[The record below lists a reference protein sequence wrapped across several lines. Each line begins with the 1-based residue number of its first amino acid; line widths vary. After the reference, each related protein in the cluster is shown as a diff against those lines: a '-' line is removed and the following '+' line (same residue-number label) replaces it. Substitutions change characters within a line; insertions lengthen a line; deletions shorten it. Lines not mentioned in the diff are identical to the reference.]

1 MPIIKSAKKRVRSSA
16 RRRSRNLVT
25 KSTYRTAV
33 KKAATDKSPE
43 SLKVAYKALDKATK
57 KGVIPKNRAARLKSQ
72 LSRAVKKTA

>member
-43 SLKVAYKALDKATK
+43 SLKVAYKA
-57 KGVIPKNRAARLKSQ
+57 
-72 LSRAVKKTA
+72 